1 MLGANPKTKQT
12 QANAFILWR
21 PCSKS
26 LLHVVPSV
34 LLGVTLFLNA
44 CGGGSGDAR
53 DSLGDGGLGGSRG
66 IGSSEEAELD
76 SATVVDSAVQAAA
89 MSDEDLSA
97 AIAAADLDAEV
108 ALARPSGLVAA
119 LGSEMLARSAWAGIG
134 TQMKITSD
142 AFAAGTLFG
151 TTKPMSYIKRPGV
164 RVQGDGGG
172 GLGEAFGAGWLGGS
186 LFNAF
191 FVETVINDYSSGK
204 SGFDTSKS
212 TSADVTATAGLT
224 DTLVTLDATA
234 NFSLAGLSATINTHS
249 GIPCPDVNGLLTVN
263 STLDVTGQAGNA
275 YQNARFSFEL
285 IAEVDDDAKL
295 TGRNQL
301 KSSTQAHTA
310 DSTNGYDTTDRSADV
325 SVTEFADGHFGD
337 GKGSYKGMTNDE
349 AIGWMNM
356 GMMSGQLYRRQLLPN
371 LQKMLDAGRCV
382 NIIVEPSAG
391 PMNLMPFTNVDLLT
405 KPRAK
410 SSNSSV
416 TTGGTMQ
423 AKFKKNAGGS
433 IAELGSKVPADAT
446 FHYISPLDYSQ
457 TETVTFEARSKR
469 GTGKLDYTLT
479 TSPHAD

>member
-1 MLGANPKTKQT
+1 LA
-12 QANAFILWR
+12 
-21 PCSKS
+21 
-26 LLHVVPSV
+26 

-44 CGGGSGDAR
+44 CGDGSGDT
-53 DSLGDGGLGGSRG
+53 GGFGPGGGLGGSRG
-66 IGSSEEAELD
+66 FAGSGSSEEVEIDSDTVLD
-76 SATVVDSAVQAAA
+76 SAAKAAA

-97 AIAAADLDAEV
+97 AIAAADLDAQM
-108 ALARPSGLVAA
+108 ALAGPSGLVRD
-119 LGSEMLARSAWAGIG
+119 LGSEMIARFAWAGVG
-134 TQMKITSD
+134 TQMQIASD
-142 AFAAGTLFG
+142 AFAAGTRFG

-172 GLGEAFGAGWLGGS
+172 SLGEAFGAGWLGGS

-191 FVETVINDYSSGK
+191 FVEKVINDYSNGK
-204 SGFDTSKS
+204 SGLDTDS
-212 TSADVTATAGLT
+212 TSSGDITATAGLA
-224 DTLVTLDATA
+224 DTFVTLDATA
-234 NFSLAGLSATINTHS
+234 NFSLAGLSATIKTHS

-263 STLDVTGQAGNA
+263 SSLDVTGEAGNA
-275 YQNARFSFEL
+275 FQNAQFTFEL
-285 IAEVDDDAKL
+285 IAEVDNDAKL

-301 KSSTQAHTA
+301 KSRTQAHTA
-310 DSTNGYDTTDRSADV
+310 DSKNGYDTTDRSADV

-349 AIGWMNM
+349 ALGWMNM
-356 GMMSGQLYRRQLLPN
+356 GLMSGMLYRNQLLPN

-382 NIIVEPSAG
+382 NITVEPSDG

-410 SSNSSV
+410 ISNTSV
-416 TTGGTMQ
+416 TTGGTVQ

-433 IAELGSKVPADAT
+433 IVESGDKVPADAT
-446 FHYISPLDYSQ
+446 FHYLSPLDYSQ